1 MKKLISKAE
10 VRVHL
15 EREVTLFLDKG
26 GQVEEI
32 PRGRSGQDA
41 NYSLMPPS
49 RKLFIEPSV
58 TRTPIPE
65 VVAAIEGRRKTGS
78 QNSPTTKRTRLPRR
92 RQKTIYDDFG
102 EPLRRIWVDE

>member
-1 MKKLISKAE
+1 MKKIISKAE
-10 VRVHL
+10 IRVDL

-32 PRGRSGQDA
+32 PQGRSGQDG

-49 RKLFIEPSV
+49 RRLFIEPS
-58 TRTPIPE
+58 TARTPIPE
-65 VVAAIEGRRKTGS
+65 VVAAIEARRKTTLKR
-78 QNSPTTKRTRLPRR
+78 SPTPKRTRLPRR